1 MLKPLASFLTSV
13 AMLFSVSS
21 CAQAPASSS
30 VASSEPAAPAP
41 SSEVTTESPAASAGA
56 EQQTEI
62 ISTSDGKTLVVYFS
76 WSGNTEDM
84 ANYIAQQTGGDLL
97 KLEPTDPYPED
108 YSATGDR
115 AKIEVD
121 TNARPEIT
129 NLPES
134 IAEYDTI
141 LVGYPIWWH
150 TAPMLI
156 GTFLESYD
164 LSGVDVYPFTQSAS
178 MDEEQFAQSMD
189 FIRTSAANATVHDG
203 LFCRPSD
210 TGRIQDYLQ
219 QNGLLKG

>member
-1 MLKPLASFLTSV
+1 MMLKPFASFLTSV
-13 AMLFSVSS
+13 AMLFSVSA

-30 VASSEPAAPAP
+30 AASSENVPTP
-41 SSEVTTESPAASAGA
+41 SSEIAAEAPAESAP
-56 EQQTEI
+56 QQDER

-76 WSGNTEDM
+76 WSGNTENM
-84 ANYIAQQTGGDLL
+84 AADIAQQTGADLL
-97 KLEPTDPYPED
+97 KLEPADPYPED

-121 TNARPEIT
+121 TNARPEIA

-134 IAEYDTI
+134 ISEYDTI

-156 GTFLESYD
+156 GTFLENYD

-178 MDEEQFAQSMD
+178 MDEGQFAQSMD
-189 FIRTSAANATVHDG
+189 FIRISAANATVHDG

-210 TGRIQDYLQ
+210 AGSIRDYLQ
-219 QNGLLKG
+219 QNGLVKG

>member
-1 MLKPLASFLTSV
+1 MMLKSFASFLTSV
-13 AMLFSVSS
+13 AMLFSVSA

-30 VASSEPAAPAP
+30 AASSENVPATSSEIAAEAPA
-41 SSEVTTESPAASAGA
+41 ESAP
-56 EQQTEI
+56 QQDET

-84 ANYIAQQTGGDLL
+84 AADIAQQTGADLL
-97 KLEPTDPYPED
+97 KLEPADPYPED

-121 TNARPEIT
+121 TNARPEIA

-134 IAEYDTI
+134 ISGYDTI
-141 LVGYPIWWH
+141 LIGYPIWWH

-156 GTFLESYD
+156 GTFLENYD

-178 MDEEQFAQSMD
+178 MDEGQFAQSMD
-189 FIRTSAANATVHDG
+189 FIRTSAANATVHEG

-210 TGRIQDYLQ
+210 SSSIRDYLQ
-219 QNGLLKG
+219 QNGFLKG

>member
-1 MLKPLASFLTSV
+1 MMLKPFASFLTSV
-13 AMLFSVSS
+13 AMLFSISA

-30 VASSEPAAPAP
+30 AASSENVPAP
-41 SSEVTTESPAASAGA
+41 SSEIAAEAPAESAL
-56 EQQTEI
+56 QQDER

-76 WSGNTEDM
+76 WSGNTENM
-84 ANYIAQQTGGDLL
+84 AADIAQQTGADLL
-97 KLEPTDPYPED
+97 KLEPADPYPED

-121 TNARPEIT
+121 TNARPEIA

-134 IAEYDTI
+134 ISEYDTI

-156 GTFLESYD
+156 GTFLENYD

-178 MDEEQFAQSMD
+178 MDEGQFAQSMD
-189 FIRTSAANATVHDG
+189 FIRTSAANATIHDG

-210 TGRIQDYLQ
+210 AGSIRDYLQ

>member
-1 MLKPLASFLTSV
+1 MMLKPFASFLTSV
-13 AMLFSVSS
+13 AMLFSVSA

-30 VASSEPAAPAP
+30 AASSENVPAP
-41 SSEVTTESPAASAGA
+41 SSEIAAEAPAESAP
-56 EQQTEI
+56 QQDER

-76 WSGNTEDM
+76 WSGNTENM
-84 ANYIAQQTGGDLL
+84 AADIAQQTGADLL
-97 KLEPTDPYPED
+97 KLEPADPYPED

-121 TNARPEIT
+121 TNARPEIA

-134 IAEYDTI
+134 ISEYDTI

-156 GTFLESYD
+156 GTFLENYD

-178 MDEEQFAQSMD
+178 MDEGQFAQSMD

-210 TGRIQDYLQ
+210 AGSIRDYLQ
-219 QNGLLKG
+219 QNGLVKG

>member
-1 MLKPLASFLTSV
+1 MMLKPFASFLTSV
-13 AMLFSVSS
+13 AMLFSVSA

-30 VASSEPAAPAP
+30 AAPSESVPAP
-41 SSEVTTESPAASAGA
+41 SSEIAAEAPAESVP
-56 EQQTEI
+56 QQDER

-76 WSGNTEDM
+76 WSGNTENM
-84 ANYIAQQTGGDLL
+84 AADIAQQTGADLL
-97 KLEPTDPYPED
+97 KLEPADPYPED

-121 TNARPEIT
+121 TNARPEIA

-134 IAEYDTI
+134 ISEYDTI

-156 GTFLESYD
+156 GTFLENYD

-178 MDEEQFAQSMD
+178 MDEGQFAQSMD

-210 TGRIQDYLQ
+210 AGSIRDYLQ
-219 QNGLLKG
+219 QNGLVKG

>member
-1 MLKPLASFLTSV
+1 MLKKILCFLTSV
-13 AMLFSVSS
+13 AMLFSISA

-30 VASSEPAAPAP
+30 AASSENVPAP
-41 SSEVTTESPAASAGA
+41 SSEIAAEAPAESAL
-56 EQQTEI
+56 QQDER

-76 WSGNTEDM
+76 WSGNTENM
-84 ANYIAQQTGGDLL
+84 AADIAQQTGADLL
-97 KLEPTDPYPED
+97 KLEPADPYPED

-121 TNARPEIT
+121 TNARPEIA

-134 IAEYDTI
+134 ISEYDTI

-156 GTFLESYD
+156 GTFLENYD

-178 MDEEQFAQSMD
+178 MDEGQFAQSMD
-189 FIRTSAANATVHDG
+189 FIRTSAANATIHDG

-210 TGRIQDYLQ
+210 AGSIRDYLQ

>member
-1 MLKPLASFLTSV
+1 MMLKPFASFLTSV
-13 AMLFSVSS
+13 AMLFSVSA

-30 VASSEPAAPAP
+30 AASSESVPAP
-41 SSEVTTESPAASAGA
+41 SSEIAAEAPAESAP
-56 EQQTEI
+56 QQDER

-76 WSGNTEDM
+76 WSGNTENM
-84 ANYIAQQTGGDLL
+84 AADIAQQTGADLL
-97 KLEPTDPYPED
+97 KLEPADPYPED

-121 TNARPEIT
+121 TNARPEIA

-134 IAEYDTI
+134 ISEYDTI

-156 GTFLESYD
+156 GTFLENYD

-178 MDEEQFAQSMD
+178 MDEGQFAQSMD

-210 TGRIQDYLQ
+210 AGSIRDYLQ
-219 QNGLLKG
+219 QNGLVKG